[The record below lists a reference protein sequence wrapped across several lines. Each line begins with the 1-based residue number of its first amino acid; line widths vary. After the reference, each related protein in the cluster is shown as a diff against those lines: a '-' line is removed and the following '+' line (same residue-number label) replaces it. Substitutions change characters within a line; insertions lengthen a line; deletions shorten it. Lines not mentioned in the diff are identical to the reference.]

1 MATEQRADRMDRDR
15 GGFGGGRGGFGG
27 DRGDRGFG
35 GDRGGKGEGGARPFF
50 GRSRRPRP
58 PSDMRFDYKDVET
71 LRQFIT
77 ETGKIVPRRISR
89 LSAKQQRQLTVE
101 IKRARILAMLPFSKR

>member
-1 MATEQRADRMDRDR
+1 MATEPRMEA
-15 GGFGGGRGGFGG
+15 GGRAA
-27 DRGDRGFG
+27 
-35 GDRGGKGEGGARPFF
+35 KGTRPFF

-58 PSDMRFDYKDVET
+58 PADMRFDYKDPEM

-101 IKRARILAMLPFSKR
+101 IKRARILALLPFSKR